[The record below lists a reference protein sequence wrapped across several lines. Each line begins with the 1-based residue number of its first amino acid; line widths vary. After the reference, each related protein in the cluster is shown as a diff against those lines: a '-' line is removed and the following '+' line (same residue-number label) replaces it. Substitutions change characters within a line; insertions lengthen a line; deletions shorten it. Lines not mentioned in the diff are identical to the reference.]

1 MRFDR
6 NALIGAVLRA
16 SRWIALMVIS
26 AVAGEFLVALLSERG
41 FFAHPSASVSR
52 IGDAI
57 GAVLDSPWFH
67 WAGGGVVGFATA
79 TVIMDRMRQPRATD
93 ALPEWTSEKLVK
105 EWRLKVKTLVDFFT
119 SRPNAAI
126 PPNWAR
132 DFAKAL
138 LADTSDIWLDDKL
151 RWARA
156 DFVRHVQEI
165 CDRIDDWNRPNWRTD
180 MEYSETM
187 TYLRDAADRL
197 EAGLS
202 GKPVPPAFN
211 PHE

>member
-1 MRFDR
+1 MKFDR
-6 NALIGAVLRA
+6 NTFLAAGLQA

-41 FFAHPSASVSR
+41 FFANPSASVSK
-52 IGDAI
+52 IGEAI
-57 GAVLDSPWFH
+57 GTVLDSPWFH
-67 WAGGGVVGFATA
+67 WAGGGVVGFAVA
-79 TVIMDRMRQPRATD
+79 TIIMDRMRKP
-93 ALPEWTSEKLVK
+93 PEINVPGWASDKLVK

-119 SRPNAAI
+119 SRPDAAI

-132 DFAKAL
+132 DFIKTL
-138 LADTSDIWLDDKL
+138 LADSSDIWLDDKL
-151 RWARA
+151 RAARA
-156 DFVRHVQEI
+156 DFVRQVQEI

-187 TYLRDAADRL
+187 TYLRDAANRL

-202 GKPVPPAFN
+202 GKPVPPAFD
-211 PHE
+211 PHG